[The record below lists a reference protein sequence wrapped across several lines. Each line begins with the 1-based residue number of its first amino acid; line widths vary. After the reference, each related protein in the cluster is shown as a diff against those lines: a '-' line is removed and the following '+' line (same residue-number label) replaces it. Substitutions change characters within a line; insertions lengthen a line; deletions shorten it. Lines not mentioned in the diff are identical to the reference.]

1 MDQDRV
7 CETCGVRQ
15 PLTDQHFKPT
25 EVGFSKRCL
34 TCRKKAAKE
43 EAKQDRRRRAAALA
57 KVEADGVDF
66 WLSQV
71 KAGGSNI
78 PHSAEVVE
86 RVVEYFGGT
95 SGFSAMLVKQYYDAA
110 PGGSTRSRL
119 LETICRLIS
128 KNVDQGGVKRP
139 LAMWSEDELEQEL
152 QTRFAAAVRVV
163 QGEVVSDE
171 AKRPKKKAPRGLPA
185 PDTPVAPSLE
195 SVREGRTQEP
205 AKRASRAKDRGAQ
218 ALPPEPEPR
227 SDPRL
232 HGE

>member
-1 MDQDRV
+1 MDQYRV
-7 CETCGVRQ
+7 CQVCGVSK
-15 PLTDQHFKPT
+15 PLSGEYYKKTDG
-25 EVGFSKRCL
+25 GFYARCR
-34 TCRKKAAKE
+34 TCHKADCKARKEAKAA
-43 EAKQDRRRRAAALA
+43 RRSEALA

-86 RVVEYFGGT
+86 RVIEYFGGT

-119 LETICRLIS
+119 LETICRLVA
-128 KNVDQGGVKRP
+128 KNTDQGGAKRP
-139 LAMWSEDELEQEL
+139 LSMWSEDELEQEL
-152 QTRFAAAVRVV
+152 QERLTAAARIV
-163 QGEVVSDE
+163 QGEVVGG
-171 AKRPKKKAPRGLPA
+171 KKPKKKTYAIAAPGDPEA
-185 PDTPVAPSLE
+185 AAVDA
-195 SVREGRTQEP
+195 VREGRTQEP
-205 AKRASRAKDRGAQ
+205 AKRASRKKDRGAE
-218 ALPPEPEPR
+218 ALPPEPESG